1 MEEAMMAAGG
11 TFGISEI
18 LLPTY
23 AKAQG
28 TNWSIA
34 RAMIYDNKHLVGAP
48 KPLAMADPQG

>member
-28 TNWSIA
+28 PRDITSFLLPQ
-34 RAMIYDNKHLVGAP
+34 LVNLP
-48 KPLAMADPQG
+48 NVLRLNH